1 MSVRNEKGTRK
12 GINMRVKL
20 RELRKSYNMTQECIA
35 KKLYIH
41 RTHYNHIE
49 NGHKGVTLENAIKL
63 KKILNYKDDDLFE
76 NI

>member
-1 MSVRNEKGTRK
+1 MSVRNDKGIRKGT
-12 GINMRVKL
+12 NMRVKL

-49 NGHKGVTLENAIKL
+49 NGHKGITLANAIRL
-63 KKILNYKDDDLFE
+63 KEILNYKDDDLFE